1 MPTPAEL
8 QQLSDEIRRAGA
20 MLVQVAHDGD
30 PEILMMIVNVLNAC
44 AAKPAWW
51 AREAQAAEVDQIV
64 ADIIGKRATAPPCQ
78 APSYAMA
85 GALIGNSSSI
95 RL

>member
-1 MPTPAEL
+1 MPTPDEL

-44 AAKPAWW
+44 AAKPAW
-51 AREAQAAEVDQIV
+51 VI
-64 ADIIGKRATAPPCQ
+64 PP
-78 APSYAMA
+78 
-85 GALIGNSSSI
+85 
-95 RL
+95 

>member
-8 QQLSDEIRRAGA
+8 HQLSDEIRRAGA

-64 ADIIGKRATAPPCQ
+64 ADIIERAR
-78 APSYAMA
+78 S
-85 GALIGNSSSI
+85 G
-95 RL
+95 

>member
-30 PEILMMIVNVLNAC
+30 PEILMMIVNVEGVQNF
-44 AAKPAWW
+44 
-51 AREAQAAEVDQIV
+51 V
-64 ADIIGKRATAPPCQ
+64 
-78 APSYAMA
+78 
-85 GALIGNSSSI
+85 
-95 RL
+95 